1 MIFFEY
7 LFYFVAA
14 SASPLQRRWLAKT
27 KNIENK
33 GQINLSFWVVF
44 IGAILSLSF
53 PFFSD
58 FFISGNKFYLIFL
71 AFICGIAGAGTSVF
85 SYIAQKHVEAGI
97 STLVSNIY
105 TPITIILATIFLH
118 EKLTFLQIIGTIL
131 LLFAILLISKKHR
144 IGKFSFDKYFL
155 LMLSSGVMLAFLLVA
170 ERALVKTTGFSAGTM
185 ISWWSTC
192 LFLGVATFLTK
203 NKNQYSKK
211 DITITGVLKFLQNLS
226 WVILVFTV
234 GNLSLVSSVTTF
246 KVIIMFILAAVFLKE
261 KQDLPRKI
269 LGSVIAVA
277 GLLLMK

>member
-1 MIFFEY
+1 MIFLEY

-27 KNIENK
+27 KNIENN
-33 GQINLSFWVVF
+33 GQINLSFWVTF
-44 IGAILSLSF
+44 IAAILSLSF

-58 FFISGNKFYLIFL
+58 FFISGNKFYLVFL
-71 AFICGIAGAGTSVF
+71 AVICGVTGTFVYIF
-85 SYIAQKHVEAGI
+85 SYIAQKHIEAGI
-97 STLVSNIY
+97 STLVMNIY

-118 EKLTFLQIIGTIL
+118 EKLTFLQIIGAVL
-131 LLFAILLISKKHR
+131 LLFAILLISKKYR

-192 LFLGVATFLTK
+192 IFLGVAVLLTK

-211 DITITGVLKFLQNLS
+211 DITITGVLKFFQNLS

-234 GNLSLVSSVTTF
+234 GNLSLVSSITTF
-246 KVIIMFILAAVFLKE
+246 KVVIMFILGAIFLNEKE
-261 KQDLPRKI
+261 DLPRKI
-269 LGSVIAVA
+269 LGSIIAVV